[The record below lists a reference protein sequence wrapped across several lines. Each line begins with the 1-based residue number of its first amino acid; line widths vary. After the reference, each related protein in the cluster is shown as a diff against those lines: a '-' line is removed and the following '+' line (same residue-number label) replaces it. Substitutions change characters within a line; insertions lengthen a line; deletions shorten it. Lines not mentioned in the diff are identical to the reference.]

1 MANKIVGKEALQE
14 AIKQTKKLIHSEVA
28 IGTDVPL
35 DENIQLFVKEDEE
48 GTSPNDFYTKAEVDK
63 IKADLLDTINNIHGF
78 KLIEQGEVADPAN
91 YPISGGT
98 GGYAAQAVTL
108 NSSKLE
114 SGVFIVDCKTEHNP
128 ETVSYVGSCW
138 NTYIS
143 SLSYLGG
150 SKNSGYIKVEQLN
163 PTAIKITNSSP
174 GCGKVYYNIWL
185 LPFAK
190 PNS

>member
-1 MANKIVGKEALQE
+1 MAEKYAGKAALQAVIDE
-14 AIKQTKKLIHSEVA
+14 TKRLSRPEVA

-35 DENIQLFVKEDEE
+35 NKNIQLFIKEDEE

-98 GGYAAQAVTL
+98 GGYAAQSVTL

-114 SGVFIVDCKTEHNP
+114 SGVFIVDCKTEYNP

-150 SKNSGYIKVEQLN
+150 SENSGYIKVERLN
-163 PTAIKITNSSP
+163 PTAIKITDSLP

-190 PNS
+190 PNN